1 MNDEHSVTSIP
12 SSSASSLDNARFR
25 YVFHYLL
32 AIGVLAA
39 CQADSHLIA
48 YSSQGC
54 ATAPDRSVIES
65 SDWCD
70 CCREH
75 DIAYWRGGTKQ
86 QRDHADVR
94 LRKCIN
100 VKTNDDELAN
110 NMTESANRGEGAYFF
125 AGYRWGYGWQRE
137 RNFQPLSEKEVYLT
151 NQYLLDYFKQGS
163 QACQ

>member
-1 MNDEHSVTSIP
+1 MLQKAP
-12 SSSASSLDNARFR
+12 FARCR

-39 CQADSHLIA
+39 CQSDSHLIA

-54 ATAPDRSVIES
+54 ATAPELSAIDS

-75 DIAYWRGGTKQ
+75 DIAYWRGGTKEQ
-86 QRDHADVR
+86 HDQADNR

-100 VKTNDDELAN
+100 LKSSDKKLAN
-110 NMTESANRGEGAYFF
+110 NMVDSANKGGGAYFF
-125 AGYRWGYGWQRE
+125 AGYRWGYGWQLGRKYQAL
-137 RNFQPLSEKEVYLT
+137 NEKEIYLT
-151 NQYLLDYFKQGS
+151 KQYLLDYLKQGI